1 MGKNNGNSSQLKCL
15 NIETNEVKHFDT
27 LKDLLAF
34 LGTSHKETVRDIC
47 TGKSNYY
54 YKGIYNFAFES
65 EEFRPL
71 LIKPKR
77 THYGAKPCCLINK
90 IIGERFNFRNNSI
103 ARANSDLGPREKENS
118 TWKIVDNIEV

>member
-1 MGKNNGNSSQLKCL
+1 MVELIDTANTTKELNEKEIYWIKEYNSTDHSIGYNLTDGGDSGNTYKYKSASELAEIKTKISKANMGKNNGNSSQLKCL

-54 YKGIYNFAFES
+54 
-65 EEFRPL
+65 
-71 LIKPKR
+71 
-77 THYGAKPCCLINK
+77 
-90 IIGERFNFRNNSI
+90 
-103 ARANSDLGPREKENS
+103 
-118 TWKIVDNIEV
+118 